1 MTGYLGCA
9 VRQKGENDLQGM
21 NKIKSVGS
29 WIAGI
34 ILFTVFCCV
43 ATVADS
49 SGDPKPAGVDS
60 AQFADFMAGE
70 ALDIQDLAEGAEI
83 QRRIF

>member
-1 MTGYLGCA
+1 
-9 VRQKGENDLQGM
+9 M